1 MTETAP
7 TQKPQKAFKRN
18 IFVINKKLQYKYM
31 ALAGAAILV
40 ALFMVGLE
48 VYYSIVKKIGVD
60 LAKEMDSKDLAL
72 LYPYLKKVGFVF
84 VAKFLVYAGVLAT
97 GSIFLSHRLAGPLFR
112 LEKSLDA
119 IAEGDLTYR
128 MWLRPGDELTEFKD
142 KFNKTAEAIQVRLR
156 KDIASSY
163 AARQDIEKIAKEMES
178 GKADPKKIL
187 NDLELVRKM
196 LEDVGSGFKV

>member
-1 MTETAP
+1 MTETIQASQVP
-7 TQKPQKAFKRN
+7 KPKAFKRS

-31 ALAGAAILV
+31 GIAAAAIVV
-40 ALFMVGLE
+40 ALLMVSLE
-48 VYYSIVKKIGVD
+48 VYFSIVRKVGVD
-60 LAKEMDSKDLAL
+60 MGYKE
-72 LYPYLKKVGFVF
+72 LYPYLRKVGFVF
-84 VAKFLVYAGVLAT
+84 SAKFLVYAGVLAA

-112 LEKSLDA
+112 LEKSLEA
-119 IAEGDLTYR
+119 IASGDLTYR
-128 MWLRPGDELTEFKD
+128 MWLRPGDELTDFKD

-178 GKADPKKIL
+178 GHADPKKIL